1 MRRGRATV
9 HNIVAVARREFVT
22 RTSTRSFL
30 ISTIILVGAAVLI
43 GLAPVVI
50 GYIDR
55 NSTTKV
61 AVYVGAT
68 EVHGDPIA
76 SLDVLLNAQNAG
88 TGAAGQAG
96 ERKSKAYTV
105 VPAATAAGGLAE
117 VRNGKAGAFIDV
129 ERDATG
135 DLAFTIYGNDPVG
148 SRTPEL
154 IRQATTSI
162 AIQDRLGRA
171 GLTPAQQANLF
182 APPSVVIRSA
192 DPNKTGSAAA
202 GMTQEITNF
211 AVVFGLVI
219 FLFMAIILY
228 GTWVAM
234 SVVEEKS
241 SRVMEIIL
249 GAATPFELL
258 FGKVLG
264 VGAAALLQYVAI
276 LGAAVVTLL
285 LEGQIASIVL
295 GETAGGLKLPA
306 GLTPAVLVIFSVF
319 FVLGFLLYAVLFAA
333 AGSLVSRQEDVNQVI
348 TPMTLIAT
356 AGYLISLYATIG
368 FIDLNAPWVI
378 LLSWVPFL
386 SPYMILARVNAGTV
400 GPAEVILAIVL
411 LIVAIVGAAWVAS
424 RIYQAGVL
432 MYGQRPS
439 IRGMWKA
446 VRTGR

>member
-61 AVYVGAT
+61 AVYIGAT

-88 TGAAGQAG
+88 TSATGQTG

-171 GLTPAQQANLF
+171 GLTPA
-182 APPSVVIRSA
+182 
-192 DPNKTGSAAA
+192 
-202 GMTQEITNF
+202 
-211 AVVFGLVI
+211 
-219 FLFMAIILY
+219 
-228 GTWVAM
+228 
-234 SVVEEKS
+234 
-241 SRVMEIIL
+241 
-249 GAATPFELL
+249 
-258 FGKVLG
+258 
-264 VGAAALLQYVAI
+264 
-276 LGAAVVTLL
+276 
-285 LEGQIASIVL
+285 
-295 GETAGGLKLPA
+295 
-306 GLTPAVLVIFSVF
+306 
-319 FVLGFLLYAVLFAA
+319 
-333 AGSLVSRQEDVNQVI
+333 
-348 TPMTLIAT
+348 
-356 AGYLISLYATIG
+356 
-368 FIDLNAPWVI
+368 
-378 LLSWVPFL
+378 LS
-386 SPYMILARVNAGTV
+386 
-400 GPAEVILAIVL
+400 
-411 LIVAIVGAAWVAS
+411 
-424 RIYQAGVL
+424 
-432 MYGQRPS
+432 
-439 IRGMWKA
+439 
-446 VRTGR
+446 